1 MSKQYP
7 DTIPG
12 SYKLAVVL
20 LNYRT
25 PDLIVQCLE
34 SLVPQIDPDQARV
47 VVVDN
52 HSEDGSAAKIQAAVR
67 DNDWSERV
75 TVLESGHNG
84 GFSFGNNYGVRR
96 IDAELY
102 LLLNSDT
109 FLREGALAEL
119 VGAADQHPQAAMLSP
134 RLEWP
139 DETPQESTFTFH
151 RPAWELIHSAG
162 TGLVSKAFRRY
173 TVARPVCDRPSDFEW
188 TSFACVMIRKSLF
201 DEIGL
206 LDEGYFMY
214 FEDVDFCRRA
224 HAAGAEVLHWPQAR
238 VVHLRGGSSDV
249 KSSIAERKRP
259 PRYFYASRARYYKKF
274 YGRSGLFFTNLLWH
288 LGRTVSWARELVRNK
303 RPHLC
308 QRESRDIWIAFGQPV
323 GEKVVGEARR

>member
-188 TSFACVMIRKSLF
+188 TSFACVMIRKSLLEKLGGF
-201 DEIGL
+201 DEAL
-206 LDEGYFMY
+206 PVEGN
-214 FEDVDFCRRA
+214 DVDLC
-224 HAAGAEVLHWPQAR
+224 
-238 VVHLRGGSSDV
+238 LRLEELGYRQV
-249 KSSIAERKRP
+249 IP
-259 PRYFYASRARYYKKF
+259 PEAI
-274 YGRSGLFFTNLLWH
+274 LFH
-288 LGRTVSWARELVRNK
+288 
-303 RPHLC
+303 H
-308 QRESRDIWIAFGQPV
+308 ESRSRDARFSTT
-323 GEKVVGEARR
+323 EAAAVRHLQRRWGSRLQSPGSCWPAQSDGLHPDGRPKGLEQFP